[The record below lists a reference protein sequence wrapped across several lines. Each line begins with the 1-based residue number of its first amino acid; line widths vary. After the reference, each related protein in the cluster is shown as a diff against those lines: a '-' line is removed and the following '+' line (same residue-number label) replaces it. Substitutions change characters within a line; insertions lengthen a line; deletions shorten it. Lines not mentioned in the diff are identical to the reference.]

1 MPADSPVPEL
11 SAYELQ
17 RERTIAENKAKLR
30 ELGLD
35 SGNLPPH
42 GLVARESKK
51 RKAERPPPPEPQRR
65 STRARREV
73 AAFVVSDESS
83 KTSAGGTDAARAA
96 RSGKNN
102 AGDTDAARTA
112 EVEEAREQLKHPD
125 ELPISTDDLRP
136 FEREVWQVL
145 REARNAK
152 ARAMERS
159 MFIVCNDRTLCEMV
173 RTVPACLEELQGL
186 YGMGEKKL
194 KAHGQMLLDA
204 LAPHIDGLR
213 ADHDTARREDDK
225 RRGTDM
231 APTD

>member
-1 MPADSPVPEL
+1 MLAKSRSENRTATPSR
-11 SAYELQ
+11 SATKFDLC
-17 RERTIAENKAKLR
+17 T
-30 ELGLD
+30 
-35 SGNLPPH
+35 
-42 GLVARESKK
+42 
-51 RKAERPPPPEPQRR
+51 
-65 STRARREV
+65 ARRV
-73 AAFVVSDESS
+73 AL
-83 KTSAGGTDAARAA
+83 DAPER
-96 RSGKNN
+96 
-102 AGDTDAARTA
+102 
-112 EVEEAREQLKHPD
+112 
-125 ELPISTDDLRP
+125 DDLRP
-136 FEREVWQVL
+136 LEREVWQVL

-204 LAPHIDGLR
+204 LAPHTDGLR